1 QTPVGGAQQSQKRDL
16 PEDVLLIVPVRNL
29 VMFPGAVTQVAL
41 GREVSIRAAQEAV
54 QHGHKLGIILQRDPS
69 VDEPGPDDLYKV
81 GTTVSVVRYI
91 TAPNGMHHLICQ
103 GEQRFRALD
112 YLNNLPFLAAR
123 FDLIP
128 EPHSTDPEIEARA
141 AHLKQKAAEAI
152 ELLPQA
158 PPELGPALQQIDSPG
173 QLADLIAGLIDI
185 KPAEKQTILE
195 TVNLRQR
202 LDTVIDQLARRV

>member
-1 QTPVGGAQQSQKRDL
+1 
-16 PEDVLLIVPVRNL
+16 
-29 VMFPGAVTQVAL
+29 
-41 GREVSIRAAQEAV
+41 
-54 QHGHKLGIILQRDPS
+54 
-69 VDEPGPDDLYKV
+69 
-81 GTTVSVVRYI
+81 
-91 TAPNGMHHLICQ
+91 
-103 GEQRFRALD
+103 
-112 YLNNLPFLAAR
+112 
-123 FDLIP
+123 
-128 EPHSTDPEIEARA
+128 EARA

-202 LDTVIDQLARRV
+202 LDTVIDQLARRVQVLKLTREIGEQTQESLDERQREFLLREQLKTIKKQLGEDQESAEIEELRKKIAEAKMPPEAEEQANKELKRLENMPEAAAEHSMVRTYLDWLVSLPWSVLDEENIDID

>member
-1 QTPVGGAQQSQKRDL
+1 
-16 PEDVLLIVPVRNL
+16 
-29 VMFPGAVTQVAL
+29 
-41 GREVSIRAAQEAV
+41 
-54 QHGHKLGIILQRDPS
+54 
-69 VDEPGPDDLYKV
+69 
-81 GTTVSVVRYI
+81 
-91 TAPNGMHHLICQ
+91 MHHLICQ

-202 LDTVIDQLARRV
+202 LDTVIDQLARRVQVLKLTREIGEQTQESLDERQREFLLREQLKTIKK